1 MISVFVN
8 KQSFI
13 MYNYNKLNENR
24 SQHTHEKKKN
34 GQIMKNNNEQNK
46 K

>member
-1 MISVFVN
+1 MMRSVFVN

-24 SQHTHEKKKN
+24 SQHTHEKKN
-34 GQIMKNNNEQNK
+34 GQIMKNNNENK